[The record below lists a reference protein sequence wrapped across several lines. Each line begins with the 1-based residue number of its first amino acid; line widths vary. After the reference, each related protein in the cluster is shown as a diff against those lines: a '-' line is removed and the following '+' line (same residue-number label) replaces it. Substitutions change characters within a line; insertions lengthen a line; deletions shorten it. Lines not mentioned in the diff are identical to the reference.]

1 MTKFD
6 KVLAIASAMILV
18 AMLLNGCATPW
29 QGQPYGA
36 PFKTFEPQS
45 VEPQPGDE
53 EIVETTIGQLRQA
66 LAVADQFDLLVPQY
80 NETVGFANQIAG
92 RYDALLEHDRK
103 LYIYAKVA
111 PWVGAGVGGIFTAF
125 VLSLAR

>member
-53 EIVETTIGQLRQA
+53 ETVEVTIGQLRQA

-80 NETVGFANQIAG
+80 NDNVKSANQIAG
-92 RYDALLEHDRK
+92 RYDALLEHERK

-111 PWVGAGVGGIFTAF
+111 PWVGAGVGGIFTALVF
-125 VLSLAR
+125 SIVR